1 MIKYLKL
8 ARISALPAFSITFV
22 IPFAVGAYAETSW
35 TRASIGFISLLLL
48 ASFSFALNFYSDRD
62 TDRFHDGRKKDI
74 KLSHQPMVTGEV
86 TERECKIFCLL
97 TLLTAIL
104 LGFMVGILF
113 ALLVIL
119 ACLVGGILY
128 SHPKIRLKAKP
139 LGDIL
144 CISLLGLLVTSAG
157 YLLGYGALPT
167 PLMMLFWFLVTA
179 TGYTASV
186 MNDYEFDI
194 KAGLRT
200 SAVFFGK
207 GGLLKLMVVGCILS
221 LVVTFFIFRDSYSYP
236 IGTMYFAVI
245 ATAILIAVAAAIWI
259 SLNRR
264 RGHLQSIFL
273 RVRRVYI
280 RKSFIGLKAM
290 LWRSHKPTGMQRT
303 KVSKRG
309 RWIVITPGIISLGF
323 LFYAYVKI
331 SSGSYYLPWD
341 PFWVP

>member
-1 MIKYLKL
+1 
-8 ARISALPAFSITFV
+8 
-22 IPFAVGAYAETSW
+22 
-35 TRASIGFISLLLL
+35 
-48 ASFSFALNFYSDRD
+48 
-62 TDRFHDGRKKDI
+62 
-74 KLSHQPMVTGEV
+74 
-86 TERECKIFCLL
+86 
-97 TLLTAIL
+97 
-104 LGFMVGILF
+104 
-113 ALLVIL
+113 
-119 ACLVGGILY
+119 
-128 SHPKIRLKAKP
+128 
-139 LGDIL
+139 
-144 CISLLGLLVTSAG
+144 
-157 YLLGYGALPT
+157 
-167 PLMMLFWFLVTA
+167 
-179 TGYTASV
+179 